1 MLVSARLR
9 RTPEKD
15 GREGRGKKGSARA
28 WEKRKAGK
36 TDVTA

>member
-1 MLVSARLR
+1 MLLHAGLR

-28 WEKRKAGK
+28 WKKRTGK
-36 TDVTA
+36 EPDVT